1 MIPGE
6 VGKYWFGDENPRLVY
21 CRILP
26 SQMVM
31 VRVGGGW
38 VELSKFLRDHG
49 LTEGA
54 YSKFDSSIEPKR
66 DQTPFQELYL
76 QTARSFS
83 PSGRITLRGGG
94 GNNSS
99 SLASTRSSSKSSS
112 SRSRSPLPG
121 FIDGDKYISMDEAGN
136 HVVVKMKKAE
146 IDAKMPLIKKKL

>member
-1 MIPGE
+1 MPNTNL
-6 VGKYWFGDENPRLVY
+6 Y
-21 CRILP
+21 IL
-26 SQMVM
+26 
-31 VRVGGGW
+31 
-38 VELSKFLRDHG
+38 DHG